1 MGQGSII
8 ANENKHKQKI
18 EKNVSANYSAI
29 LILVLLIW

>member
-8 ANENKHKQKI
+8 PNKNKHKQKI

-29 LILVLLIW
+29 LILVLLI